1 MSLINMAKKVDSKN
15 LLQRSGLEKVMR
27 GEDAM
32 QQYTKELMAF
42 TNKVV
47 RNADNFKKFQQAV
60 YKFTEAEGMYKD
72 IAKFKDFA
80 SKYVQTKGGRTTI
93 SPQLRKKY
101 TYNIFQDDGLKN
113 IKYKLPVD
121 VQRLD
126 QLYVFTYTNEMIQRY
141 NKYIIESKK
150 AALKSGVNINV
161 NIATLSSIEGLT
173 SLFDDYSSYDSRYEY
188 TKMRSTPEYWT
199 KPEFSPETRKLHKFI
214 VSKNKVRGSV
224 FNNRSLEALSNL
236 FYALNKSGWT
246 EVIPLAKQLVKLGR
260 YDDIWDALKAANA
273 EVVWKYKNHEDIDDS
288 RAGARERFYEALKQ
302 QLGPDALQV
311 VGLSEY
317 IKK

>member
-32 QQYTKELMAF
+32 QQYTKELMTF
-42 TNKVV
+42 TNKVI

-60 YKFTEAEGMYKD
+60 YKFTKAEGMYKD
-72 IAKFKDFA
+72 IAKFEDFA
-80 SKYVQTKGGRTTI
+80 SKYVQTKGRTTI

-101 TYNIFQDDGLKN
+101 SYNIFQDDDLKS
-113 IKYKLPVD
+113 IKYKLPID

-126 QLYVFTYTNEMIQRY
+126 QLYVFTYTNEIIQRY
-141 NKYIIESKK
+141 NKYIIESKN
-150 AALKSGVNINV
+150 AALESGININV
-161 NIATLSSIEGLT
+161 NIATLSSVEGLT
-173 SLFDDYSSYDSRYEY
+173 SLFDGYSSYDSRYKY
-188 TKMRSTPEYWT
+188 TKMRSTPEYWA
-199 KPEFSPETRKLHKFI
+199 KPEFSSETRKLHKFI

-224 FNNRSLEALSNL
+224 FNNRSLESLSNL

-260 YDDIWDALKAANA
+260 YDDIWDALKASNA

-288 RAGARERFYEALKQ
+288 RAGSRERFYDALKK
-302 QLGPDALQV
+302 QL
-311 VGLSEY
+311 
-317 IKK
+317 

>member
-32 QQYTKELMAF
+32 QQYTKELIAF
-42 TNKVV
+42 TNKVIS
-47 RNADNFKKFQQAV
+47 NADNFKKFQQAV
-60 YKFTEAEGMYKD
+60 YKFTEAENMYKD

-93 SPQLRKKY
+93 STQLRKKY
-101 TYNIFQDDGLKN
+101 SYNIFQDDGLKN

-121 VQRLD
+121 VQRID
-126 QLYVFTYTNEMIQRY
+126 QLYVYTYTNEMIQRY
-141 NKYIIESKK
+141 NKYIIESKN
-150 AALKSGVNINV
+150 AALKSGININV
-161 NIATLSSIEGLT
+161 NIVTLNSVEGLT

-188 TKMRSTPEYWT
+188 TKMRSTDDYWA
-199 KPEFSPETRKLHKFI
+199 KPKASPETRKLHKFI
-214 VSKNKVRGSV
+214 VSKNKVRGSI

-273 EVVWKYKNHEDIDDS
+273 EVIWKYKNNEDIDDS
-288 RAGARERFYEALKQ
+288 RVGARERFYDALKQ
-302 QLGPDALQV
+302 QLGPDALKV
-311 VGLSEY
+311 VGLSAN